1 MKIPQKIKKLQTFT
15 DELIH
20 DCAVSRATRVTQ
32 YMYWMNYY
40 YSGSSDQYPA
50 IYNRCYPHVDRLASF
65 LFSPVDIRYTIEFAD
80 TAGKEWLTRAAAAGK
95 FLTKETKRTKC
106 NLAFSQAVDYAL
118 PKGKCFL
125 KLAWTDDGLKPFLI
139 QPESFGVFRE
149 DISSLEDQ
157 EAFTLS
163 SWHHPEQMRRQLQ
176 DHPDKD
182 SIMKKIDSAMSSD
195 TDETRP
201 GNMVHQI
208 IMGGI
213 SPVPTAPPSTVQRG
227 MVNVT
232 GGPIP
237 QLSPEVARTL
247 VRRDEL
253 WVWDDA
259 REDWTT
265 IVSVGGSG
273 SDAGI
278 IIEGKYKHRNLCGLK
293 GENPFIEICANP
305 VDDYFWGRSE
315 LAMLQPLQDTLNT
328 RVMDANRLLS
338 IRSDPPMSYSG
349 MSGLTRE
356 KHRAFRAPG
365 GYMADVNPNA
375 KAQPVAPEM
384 PPDLL
389 QQIDAVL
396 KYMDDVGGF
405 SDIMQGAGESGV
417 RAGVHAQTLVRTGGS
432 RLRDRALL
440 IESQCEDMGDFAF
453 KLLQAKDATVFNSG
467 TDGDGDGQ
475 EDKFLLSQIPDDY
488 RVTVDS
494 HSASPAFSEDARNL
508 AFALAKAGAINGE
521 GLLTLTQPPL
531 TDMLIAQWRD
541 AQKAKAAQEAQNPQ
555 PAKPGPK
562 RKTS

>member
-1 MKIPQKIKKLQTFT
+1 MIIPQKLKKLQAFT

-20 DCAVSRATRVTQ
+20 DCGTSRTTRISQ
-32 YMYWMNYY
+32 YMYWMGYY
-40 YSGSSDQYPA
+40 YSGSADQYPA
-50 IYNRCYPHVDRLASF
+50 IYNRCYPHVDRLASL
-65 LFSPVDIRYTIEFAD
+65 LFSPVDVRYTIEFAD

-95 FLTKETKRTKC
+95 FLTKESKRTKC
-106 NLAFSQAVDYAL
+106 NLAFSQALNYAL
-118 PKGKCFL
+118 PKGKCLL
-125 KLAWTDDGLKPFLI
+125 KLAWTDDGLKPFLV
-139 QPESFGVFRE
+139 QPESFGVYRE
-149 DISSLEDQ
+149 DVSSLEDQ

-163 SWHHPEQMRRQLQ
+163 SWHHPEQLRRQLV

-182 SIMKKIDSAMSSD
+182 SIMKKIEGAVQSE
-195 TDETRP
+195 TDDQTRP

-208 IMGGI
+208 VMGGLNPVTT
-213 SPVPTAPPSTVQRG
+213 SPPPTPQRA

-232 GGPIP
+232 GGPVP
-237 QLSPEVARTL
+237 NLSPEVARSL

-253 WVWDDA
+253 WVWDDD

-273 SDAGI
+273 SDAGA
-278 IIEGKYKHRNLCGLK
+278 IIEGRYKHRNLCGLK

-305 VDDYFWGRSE
+305 IDDYFWGRSE
-315 LAMLQPLQDTLNT
+315 LAMLQPLQDTLT
-328 RVMDANRLLS
+328 QRVNDASRLLS
-338 IRSDPPMSYSG
+338 LRSNPPTFYSG
-349 MSGLTRE
+349 ISGLTAE

-365 GYMADVNPNA
+365 GYLSDQNPNA
-375 KAQPVAPEM
+375 KPNPLAPEM

-405 SDIMQGAGESGV
+405 SDIMQGSGESGV

-432 RLRDRALL
+432 RIRDRALL
-440 IESQCEDMGDFAF
+440 VESQCEDMGDLAF
-453 KLLQAKDATVFNSG
+453 KMLQAKDATVFNSS
-467 TDGDGDGQ
+467 TDDES

-494 HSASPAFSEDARNL
+494 HSASPAFSEDARSL

-521 GLLTLTQPPL
+521 GLLILTQPPL
-531 TDMLIAQWRD
+531 TDTLIAQWRD
-541 AQKAKAAQEAQNPQ
+541 AQKAKALQEQQNPQ